1 MERGGGMKKKEQ
13 QYGCGVFSDLFRLS
27 TARHP
32 LNLPTAL
39 HSSLPPLI
47 LEISNSSTVPS
58 KFKPWLA
65 IFFPLHI
72 PPMIESVAFSF
83 FYSVF
88 RYKSLVS
95 FFFFFANNHPRGE
108 DIRKINKQKVNNT
121 WLAFEFERQFE
132 IDFIC
137 GERRNFW

>member
-83 FYSVF
+83 FLFSIQI
-88 RYKSLVS
+88 SLWS
-95 FFFFFANNHPRGE
+95 AFFFFFANNHPRGE
-108 DIRKINKQKVNNT
+108 DIRKINKQ
-121 WLAFEFERQFE
+121 E
-132 IDFIC
+132 I
-137 GERRNFW
+137 NA

>member
-95 FFFFFANNHPRGE
+95 FFFSFSRTI
-108 DIRKINKQKVNNT
+108 IREEKIFVK
-121 WLAFEFERQFE
+121 
-132 IDFIC
+132 
-137 GERRNFW
+137 